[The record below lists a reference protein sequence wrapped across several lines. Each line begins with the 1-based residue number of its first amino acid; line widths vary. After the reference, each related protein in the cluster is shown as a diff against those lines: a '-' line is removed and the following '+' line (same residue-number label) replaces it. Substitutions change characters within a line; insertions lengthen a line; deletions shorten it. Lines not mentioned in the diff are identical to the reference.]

1 MLLSSYVIFGAG
13 TSGGAGGFG
22 LFSLIFFPLGGVF
35 SKLPSLLPI
44 SGAGKYGG
52 FGCGGSCGLFA
63 FFMVRKFMSKKQY
76 YK

>member
-1 MLLSSYVIFGAG
+1 LAQVLQVALVVLDYFLSF
-13 TSGGAGGFG
+13 
-22 LFSLIFFPLGGVF
+22 FFPLGGIF

-52 FGCGGSCGLFA
+52 FGWGGSCGLFT
-63 FFMVRKFMSKKQY
+63 FFMVGKFMSKKKY